1 MMTYE
6 AAKQLFDGAGLPLTE
21 SHFAQ
26 FQCYLAE
33 LTETNRH
40 MNLTAITEPAE
51 AWEKHFLDCA
61 ILLQKVQLPLGA
73 TCIDVGTG
81 AGFPGMVLALLRPD
95 LQVTLLDSL
104 QKRIGF
110 LEQTAAKLGLA
121 NVRCIHARAEDGAK
135 LPELREQF
143 DMATARA
150 VAAMPVLT
158 EYCLPFVKQGG
169 VFAAMKGPSETAEQA
184 ETAAK
189 LLGGEIAEDV
199 AAYYVESEQVPS
211 ACGLGVL
218 IDRDRSVLTA
228 GGYLIQLLPGAGE
241 DVITKVEGGIYAAP
255 SVTNLLKENPDPA
268 VLLKTVLSDFD
279 MEILS
284 VDPIEY
290 RCYCSRERTERAL
303 LSLGSKELEKIVD
316 EQGSAELTCQFCDRV
331 QNFTK
336 EDLTAMI
343 ADLKKQGK

>member
-1 MMTYE
+1 M
-6 AAKQLFDGAGLPLTE
+6 
-21 SHFAQ
+21 
-26 FQCYLAE
+26 
-33 LTETNRH
+33 R
-40 MNLTAITEPAE
+40 EPY
-51 AWEKHFLDCA
+51 
-61 ILLQKVQLPLGA
+61 
-73 TCIDVGTG
+73 VGR
-81 AGFPGMVLALLRPD
+81 VD
-95 LQVTLLDSL
+95 
-104 QKRIGF
+104 
-110 LEQTAAKLGLA
+110 
-121 NVRCIHARAEDGAK
+121 
-135 LPELREQF
+135 
-143 DMATARA
+143 
-150 VAAMPVLT
+150 
-158 EYCLPFVKQGG
+158 
-169 VFAAMKGPSETAEQA
+169 
-184 ETAAK
+184 

>member
-1 MMTYE
+1 M
-6 AAKQLFDGAGLPLTE
+6 E
-21 SHFAQ
+21 SK
-26 FQCYLAE
+26 L
-33 LTETNRH
+33 
-40 MNLTAITEPAE
+40 NLDF
-51 AWEKHFLDCA
+51 KL
-61 ILLQKVQLPLGA
+61 V
-73 TCIDVGTG
+73 
-81 AGFPGMVLALLRPD
+81 
-95 LQVTLLDSL
+95 
-104 QKRIGF
+104 
-110 LEQTAAKLGLA
+110 EQ
-121 NVRCIHARAEDGAK
+121 ARAHAARVADDTQRFIDGCTTVAVERTICRLLGIDGVDASDVP
-135 LPELREQF
+135 LPSVVVDHLMDKGALPQG
-143 DMATARA
+143 
-150 VAAMPVLT
+150 AA
-158 EYCLPFVKQGG
+158 FWIGN
-169 VFAAMKGPSETAEQA
+169 AMVETGKGPQA
-184 ETAAK
+184 
-189 LLGGEIAEDV
+189 IAEDV

-255 SVTNLLKENPDPA
+255 SVTNLLKENSDPA

-336 EDLTAMI
+336 EDLTTMI